1 MARRLNELDFVHEIS
16 KNDLMNVLKNEARS
30 IHIQDIM
37 KASNFLREDAKF
49 MHRQERDDY
58 IARFTKAFFTR
69 IKDIKDDPSKYS
81 GNINPGKLSE
91 FLEIQKDL
99 ARNAQNDD
107 EKCFHRIA
115 SIVATY
121 TAFVKEE
128 SIHPVGTRFP
138 GGFTLKLVDGIYL
151 CPVKDKQKDTPNAL
165 CRFCV
170 SVQDETVN
178 SRKPIS

>member
-1 MARRLNELDFVHEIS
+1 MVKKLNGLDFDHEIS
-16 KNDLMNVLKNEARS
+16 KIHLMQVLKNEARS

-37 KASNFLREDAKF
+37 KASHFLREDAKF
-49 MHRQERDDY
+49 MPPQERDDY

-69 IKDIKDDPSKYS
+69 IKEIKDDKSDYS
-81 GNINPGKLSE
+81 GDVNPKNLLE
-91 FLEIQKDL
+91 FLEIQDEL
-99 ARNAQNDD
+99 TLNAKNND

-115 SIVATY
+115 RVVATY

-138 GGFTLKLVDGIYL
+138 GGFTLKLVNGVYI
-151 CPVKDKQKDTPNAL
+151 CPVKDKQMNTPSAL

-170 SVQDETVN
+170 SVQDEAVDN
-178 SRKPIS
+178 